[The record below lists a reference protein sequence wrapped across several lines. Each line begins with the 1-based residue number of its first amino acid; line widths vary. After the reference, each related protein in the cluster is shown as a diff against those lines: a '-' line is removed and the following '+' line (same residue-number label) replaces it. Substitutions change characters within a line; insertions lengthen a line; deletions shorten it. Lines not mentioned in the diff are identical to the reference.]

1 MASAGNTPMWGSS
14 VLKSV
19 IPVVEQA
26 RLVHVNESKIDE
38 IAGWMAYE
46 EFAKPD
52 GSSLFDYGNDA
63 NFIMD
68 LTLVTNVLNFAFTNF
83 ETGVKFETEYMGK
96 SYSDS
101 EAMMACFHRT
111 IKEGIPFF
119 DGHYLSQITREQL
132 GAIFAGN
139 IDIPMLDERVALL
152 RQVGEKLVANY
163 GGKFHSFVRDCSPRL
178 YDGGNGLLERL
189 TTEFPRFEDVSEY
202 KGQKVEI
209 YKLAQ
214 LGIWG
219 MHLALSPR
227 GAWQLEDAHMLT
239 AFADY
244 IVPVGLRV
252 MGIFEYAPELESQIN
267 SLTEVKRDSD
277 AEIELRASSI
287 YSIAK
292 LTDAI
297 NERRPGFTPLLQ
309 PQVDFRFWKV
319 YHATHWPH
327 HLTKTT
333 MY

>member
-1 MASAGNTPMWGSS
+1 MANTSIWECS

-19 IPVVEQA
+19 NPVVEQA
-26 RLVHVNESKIDE
+26 TLVHVNEKKINEVAD
-38 IAGWMAYE
+38 WMAFE
-46 EFAKPD
+46 EFHKPD
-52 GSSLFDYGNDA
+52 GTSLFDFGKDA
-63 NFIMD
+63 NFLMD

-96 SYSDS
+96 TYSDS

-111 IKEGIPFF
+111 MKDGIPLL
-119 DGHYLSQITREQL
+119 DGHYLLQITHDQL
-132 GAIFAGN
+132 NTIFAGN
-139 IDIPMLDERVALL
+139 IEIPMLDERVLLL
-152 RQVGEKLVANY
+152 RQVGEKLVQDY
-163 GGKFHSFVRDCSPRL
+163 SGKFHLFVRDCAPRL
-178 YDGGNGLLERL
+178 YDRGDGLLERL
-189 TTEFPRFEDVSEY
+189 TAEFPRFEDVSFY
-202 KGQKVEI
+202 NGQRVEI
-209 YKLAQ
+209 FKLAQ
-214 LGIWG
+214 LAIWS
-219 MHLALSPR
+219 MHLTLSPR
-227 GAWQLEDAHMLT
+227 GAWALEDADMLT

-252 MGIFEYAPELESQIN
+252 TGIFEYETELEFQIN
-267 SLTEVKRDSD
+267 SLKEVERNSI

-297 NERRPGFTPLLQ
+297 NKRRPGFTPLLQ
-309 PQVDFRFWKV
+309 PQVDFRFWKS